1 MKEKN
6 LTQKLEM
13 EERKPTQKQE
23 MKEKKYNLTT
33 LNK

>member
-6 LTQKLEM
+6 LTQKLDM
-13 EERKPTQKQE
+13 EERKPIQKQE
-23 MKEKKYNLTT
+23 MKEKKYSLTT